1 MNATS
6 TLPAQTPAPAFESL
20 STYNYS
26 LGYLR
31 AFVVV
36 LVVAHHAAL
45 AYHPFAPPPPAS
57 LVAQPRFWQAFP
69 VVDPARGSW
78 AALFAGFNDNFFMS
92 LMFLL
97 SGLFVWSGLKR
108 KGAAGFLRG
117 RLLRLGLPFIVAA
130 ALLAPLAYYPAYL
143 QIPSHSGFDEFV
155 HQWLSLGAW
164 PAGPAWFIWV
174 LLVFDCIAA
183 LLFAASPSWAETVGR
198 FLAGPKDRPARLFTL
213 LLITSAVVYVP
224 LALAFT
230 GLHWT
235 AFGPFTFQTSRILH
249 YLLYFLVG
257 VGIGAWG
264 VGRGPLMS
272 RGRLAR
278 GWLLWANSSI
288 VVFLAASA
296 VTIAFFTA
304 YPHSKAW
311 EVSADLMF
319 TASCAVSCFA
329 LLALFL
335 RFARSRSRLFES
347 LSRNSY
353 GIYLVH
359 YAVVSWLQL
368 AMVGTSMPALLK
380 FAIVVSG
387 ALATSWLATIAIRR
401 IPGIARIV

>member
-6 TLPAQTPAPAFESL
+6 TLPAQASAPAVQSQ

-31 AFVVV
+31 AFIVV

-57 LVAQPRFWQAFP
+57 LITQPRFWQAFP

-78 AALFAGFNDNFFMS
+78 AALFTGFNDTFFMS

-108 KGAAGFLRG
+108 KGAAAFLRG

-130 ALLAPLAYYPAYL
+130 GLLAPLAYYPTYL
-143 QIPSHSGFDEFV
+143 QIPSHSGFDGFV

-183 LLFAASPSWAETVGR
+183 LLFAVAPTWAETVGR
-198 FLAGPKDRPARLFTL
+198 FLAGPQDRPARLFTL
-213 LLITSAVVYVP
+213 LLVGSALVYVP
-224 LALAFT
+224 LALVFT

-235 AFGPFTFQTSRILH
+235 SFGPFTFQTSRILH

-264 VGRGPLMS
+264 VDHGPLMS
-272 RGRLAR
+272 HGKLAR
-278 GWLLWANSSI
+278 RWLLWAVSSV

-296 VTIAFFTA
+296 VAIAFFTA
-304 YPHSKAW
+304 HLQSKAW

-319 TASCAVSCFA
+319 TATCAASCFA

-335 RFARSRSRLFES
+335 RFAQSRSRLFDS
-347 LSRNSY
+347 VSRNSY

-359 YAVVSWLQL
+359 YAFVSWLQL
-368 AMVGTSMPALLK
+368 AMAGISMPAALK

-387 ALATSWLATIAIRR
+387 ALAASWFATIAVRR